1 MQKNDKVYLIEG
13 SEGDVLEF
21 DNLNIVIPKKPRY
34 KKDIL
39 YYNLPKKKQKWVRQD
54 IPKGLTR
61 DNATDYVD
69 YIDEEFR
76 RRRDGLWF
84 LTMVFQL
91 ISLGLIICF
100 FSGAK

>member
-39 YYNLPKKKQKWVRQD
+39 YR
-54 IPKGLTR
+54 
-61 DNATDYVD
+61 
-69 YIDEEFR
+69 
-76 RRRDGLWF
+76 
-84 LTMVFQL
+84 
-91 ISLGLIICF
+91 S
-100 FSGAK
+100 